1 MTIQD
6 RKLLKSIYGIH
17 GVINVL
23 AGFNVDG
30 SVIVDI
36 NYFN

>member
-6 RKLLKSIYGIH
+6 RKLLRSIYGIH

-23 AGFNVDG
+23 AGFNVEG
-30 SVIVDI
+30 SVIEDV

>member
-6 RKLLKSIYGIH
+6 RKLLRGIYGIH

-23 AGFNVDG
+23 AGLDVEG
-30 SVIVDI
+30 SVVVSIKY
-36 NYFN
+36 N

>member
-1 MTIQD
+1 MTIQN

-30 SVIVDI
+30 YVIVDI